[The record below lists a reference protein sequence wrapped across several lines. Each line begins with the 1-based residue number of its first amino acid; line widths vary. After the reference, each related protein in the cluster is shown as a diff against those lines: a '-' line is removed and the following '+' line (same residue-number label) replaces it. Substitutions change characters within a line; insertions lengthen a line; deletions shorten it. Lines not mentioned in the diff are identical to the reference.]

1 MTELTDDTSER
12 GKAGRAALNAFAVRI
27 LSAGI
32 AYFSQIL
39 LARWMGSADY
49 GVFVWVWIWVLI
61 LGGLSSLGMNI
72 TLIRFVPEYEE
83 QGKPDL
89 LRGVLIGSRVVAV
102 LISAGV
108 AGCGLLGL
116 MLAGDYISSQ
126 YVLPLYLAL
135 FCLPAY
141 TLTDLHDG
149 VGRAKSWINLALV
162 PPYVLRPLLI
172 LIGMVLAKVYGLPMV
187 ATTAAGCAIIATWTA
202 SLIQLAMIERKLA
215 KSIPAGMRRYDP
227 GTWVRTSAPIW
238 LITACELLIQNT
250 DVLVLSCY
258 LSASD
263 VGIYFAALKTISL
276 IAFVHYAVGSAIA
289 GRLST
294 LNARGDRNQLA
305 ATIRDGANWTFWPS
319 LVGAVLL
326 LIAGK
331 PLLSLFGPEFTE
343 GYMAMFVLV
352 IGLLFR
358 ASVGPAEYVLRMLG
372 EQTACAAVLG
382 GTAVL
387 NVVLNLVLVPQ
398 FGMMGAASATSLS
411 LVAATI
417 AFLVIAR
424 RRLGL
429 DIAVWDATRA
439 VRPV

>member
-1 MTELTDDTSER
+1 MSELTDESSAR
-12 GKAGRAALNAFAVRI
+12 GRTGRAALNAFAVRI
-27 LSAGI
+27 MSAGI
-32 AYFSQIL
+32 AYFSQVL

-83 QGKPDL
+83 QGRHDL
-89 LRGVLIGSRVVAV
+89 LRGVLVGSRIVTF

-108 AGCGLLGL
+108 AGLGILGL
-116 MLAGDYISSQ
+116 MVAGDYVSSQ

-172 LIGMVLAKVYGLPMV
+172 LIGMVLARALGLPMT
-187 ATTAAGCAIIATWTA
+187 ATTAAGCAIAATWSA
-202 SLIQLAMIERKLA
+202 SILQLVLIERRLGR
-215 KSIPAGMRRYDP
+215 SIPGGARVYDAR
-227 GTWVRTSAPIW
+227 TWVRTSAPIW
-238 LITACELLIQNT
+238 FITACELLIQNT
-250 DVLVLSCY
+250 DVLVLSRY
-258 LSASD
+258 ISPSE

-294 LNARGDRNQLA
+294 LNARGDREQLA

-319 LVGAVLL
+319 LIGAIVLL
-326 LIAGK
+326 ILGK
-331 PLLSLFGPEFTE
+331 PLLSLFGPEFTA
-343 GYMAMFVLV
+343 GYPAMFVLV

-372 EQTACAAVLG
+372 QQTACAMILG
-382 GTAVL
+382 GTAAL
-387 NVVLNLVLVPQ
+387 NIMLNLALVPQ
-398 FGMMGAASATSLS
+398 FGMMGAASATSIS
-411 LVAATI
+411 LVVATC
-417 AFLVIAR
+417 AFLAIAQ

-429 DIAVWDATRA
+429 SIAVWGV
-439 VRPV
+439 VRPA